1 MHLPKLSSFQAGR
14 HENPPC
20 FLRQREATKAD
31 HWRKFWA
38 AVSID
43 KFCSFL
49 TMSCTV
55 CIYYRTC
62 CIEPCHTTSSYEGH
76 NWRTSI
82 SSISEQISMN
92 SGHLCVDFILHCH
105 DSECPQA
112 CQRWR
117 MVQQDPRVDQ
127 ELSTLPIFKQQPDSA
142 WLIKGDFSNKMSR
155 FLRSVL
161 TVAKI
166 C

>member
-1 MHLPKLSSFQAGR
+1 
-14 HENPPC
+14 
-20 FLRQREATKAD
+20 
-31 HWRKFWA
+31 
-38 AVSID
+38 
-43 KFCSFL
+43 
-49 TMSCTV
+49 
-55 CIYYRTC
+55 
-62 CIEPCHTTSSYEGH
+62 
-76 NWRTSI
+76 
-82 SSISEQISMN
+82 
-92 SGHLCVDFILHCH
+92 
-105 DSECPQA
+105 
-112 CQRWR
+112 